1 MKQYIDKTAVVAK
14 LESKIKEWRLGNSSE
29 AKYRC
34 EVYKELSEWLN
45 TLEVIKI
52 GVDEGAPEWDK
63 STVYD
68 TYPIME
74 PPHIVLANIDVAK
87 MVKEKEKFLQ
97 QILLP
102 FGYSEDHVEQM
113 VVCYK
118 QGIMDILEKIEEP

>member
-1 MKQYIDKTAVVAK
+1 MAQYIKKSAVVAEIK
-14 LESKIKEWRLGNSSE
+14 SKIKEWRLGSSSE
-29 AKYRC
+29 AKFRI
-34 EVYKELSEWLN
+34 EAYKELSEWLN

-52 GVDEGAPEWDK
+52 GVDVCAPEGDK
-63 STVYD
+63 STIYD

-113 VVCYK
+113 VTCYK
-118 QGIMDILEKIEEP
+118 QGIIDTLEKIEEP